1 MIDKNVFFAKLYEKT
16 TDAIRQCDEGN
27 VIDLRLF
34 KNNNC
39 LGDGEF
45 SIFEGEA
52 LYNEVKD
59 CKEWFVDFYE
69 NIKGENR
76 AEFIDIVLH
85 SDEFKKDFT
94 PMFDKYRQLSL
105 LADKAENN
113 RRKYVADIVEGI
125 QKECGVDYI
134 KFTDETTYPDLYDYT
149 TNERET
155 IVGAKAIDGVLFIT
169 TDANFNPSSWF
180 NWTHY
185 GEIDLDEF
193 VFILER
199 YMAYRIFN

>member
-1 MIDKNVFFAKLYEKT
+1 MIDRKEFFTKLYEKI
-16 TDAIRQCDEGN
+16 TDAIKQCDEGN

-45 SIFEGEA
+45 SIFEGEE

-69 NIKGENR
+69 NIKGANS

-85 SDEFKKDFT
+85 SDEFKADLS
-94 PMFDKYRQLSL
+94 PMFVEYNDLSIMVSHY
-105 LADKAENN
+105 ENE
-113 RRKYVADIVEGI
+113 RRKQVAKIVKAL
-125 QKECGVDYI
+125 QKSKNCDYLV
-134 KFTDETTYPDLYDYT
+134 FTDETSYPTFYDYT
-149 TNERET
+149 TDERDA
-155 IVGAKAIDGVLFIT
+155 IVGAKVVDGVLFLT
-169 TDANFNPSSWF
+169 TDTTFSPSSWF

-185 GEIDLDEF
+185 GELDLDEF
-193 VFILER
+193 VFILEQH
-199 YMAYRIFN
+199 MA

>member
-1 MIDKNVFFAKLYEKT
+1 MIDRKEFFKKLYEKI
-16 TDAIRQCDEGN
+16 TDAIKQCDEGN

-34 KNNNC
+34 KNNNH

-45 SIFEGEA
+45 SIFEGEE

-85 SDEFKKDFT
+85 SDEFKADLS
-94 PMFDKYRQLSL
+94 PMFVEYNDLSIMVSHY
-105 LADKAENN
+105 ENE
-113 RRKYVADIVEGI
+113 RRKQVAKIVKAL
-125 QKECGVDYI
+125 QKSKNCDYLV
-134 KFTDETTYPDLYDYT
+134 FTDETSYPTFYDYAT
-149 TNERET
+149 DERES
-155 IVGAKAIDGVLFIT
+155 IVGAKVVDGVLFLT
-169 TDANFNPSSWF
+169 TDTTFSPSSWF

-185 GEIDLDEF
+185 GEFDLDEF
-193 VFILER
+193 VYILEQHL
-199 YMAYRIFN
+199 A

>member
-1 MIDKNVFFAKLYEKT
+1 MIDRKEFFTKLYEKI
-16 TDAIRQCDEGN
+16 TDAIKQCDEGN

-45 SIFEGEA
+45 SIFEGEE

-69 NIKGENR
+69 NIKGANS

-85 SDEFKKDFT
+85 SDEFKTDLS
-94 PMFDKYRQLSL
+94 PMFVEYNDLSIM
-105 LADKAENN
+105 ASHYENEKRKQVVKIVKAL
-113 RRKYVADIVEGI
+113 
-125 QKECGVDYI
+125 QKSKNCDYLV
-134 KFTDETTYPDLYDYT
+134 FTDETSYPTFYDYT
-149 TNERET
+149 TDERDA
-155 IVGAKAIDGVLFIT
+155 IVGAKVVDGVLFLT
-169 TDANFNPSSWF
+169 TDTTFSPSSWF

-185 GEIDLDEF
+185 GEFDLDEF
-193 VFILER
+193 VYILEQHL
-199 YMAYRIFN
+199 A

>member
-1 MIDKNVFFAKLYEKT
+1 MIDRKEFFTKLYEKI
-16 TDAIRQCDEGN
+16 TDAIKQCDEGD

-45 SIFEGEA
+45 SIFEGEE

-69 NIKGENR
+69 NIKGANR

-85 SDEFKKDFT
+85 SDEFKTDLS
-94 PMFDKYRQLSL
+94 PMFVEYNDLSIM
-105 LADKAENN
+105 ASHYENEKRKQVVKIVKAL
-113 RRKYVADIVEGI
+113 
-125 QKECGVDYI
+125 QKSKNCDYLV
-134 KFTDETTYPDLYDYT
+134 FTDETSYPTFYDYT
-149 TNERET
+149 TDERDA
-155 IVGAKAIDGVLFIT
+155 IVGAKVVDGVLFLT
-169 TDANFNPSSWF
+169 TDATFSPSSWF

-185 GEIDLDEF
+185 GEFDLDEF
-193 VFILER
+193 VFILEQHL
-199 YMAYRIFN
+199 A

>member
-1 MIDKNVFFAKLYEKT
+1 MIDKKEFFTKLYEKI
-16 TDAIRQCDEGN
+16 TDAIKQCDEGD

-45 SIFEGEA
+45 SIFEGEE

-69 NIKGENR
+69 NIKGANR

-85 SDEFKKDFT
+85 SDEFKTDLS
-94 PMFDKYRQLSL
+94 PMFVEYNDLSIM
-105 LADKAENN
+105 ASHYENEKRKQVVKIVKAL
-113 RRKYVADIVEGI
+113 
-125 QKECGVDYI
+125 QKSKNCDYLV
-134 KFTDETTYPDLYDYT
+134 FTDETSYPTFYDYT
-149 TNERET
+149 TDERDA
-155 IVGAKAIDGVLFIT
+155 IVGAKVADGVLFLT
-169 TDANFNPSSWF
+169 TDATFSPSSWF

-185 GEIDLDEF
+185 GEFDLDEF
-193 VFILER
+193 VFILEQHL
-199 YMAYRIFN
+199 A

>member
-1 MIDKNVFFAKLYEKT
+1 MIDKNVLFAKLYEKI
-16 TDAIRQCDEGN
+16 TDAIKQCDEGN

-69 NIKGENR
+69 NIKGANR

-85 SDEFKKDFT
+85 SDEFKTDLS
-94 PMFDKYRQLSL
+94 PMFVEYNDLSIM
-105 LADKAENN
+105 ASHYENEKRKQVVKIVKAL
-113 RRKYVADIVEGI
+113 
-125 QKECGVDYI
+125 QKSKNCDYLV
-134 KFTDETTYPDLYDYT
+134 FTDETSYPTFYDYT
-149 TNERET
+149 TDERDA
-155 IVGAKAIDGVLFIT
+155 IVGAKVVDGVLFLT
-169 TDANFNPSSWF
+169 TDATFSPSSWF

-185 GEIDLDEF
+185 GEFDLDEF
-193 VFILER
+193 VFILEQHL
-199 YMAYRIFN
+199 A

>member
-1 MIDKNVFFAKLYEKT
+1 MIDRKEFFTKLYEKI
-16 TDAIRQCDEGN
+16 TDAIKQCDEGD

-45 SIFEGEA
+45 SIFEGEE

-69 NIKGENR
+69 NIKGANR

-85 SDEFKKDFT
+85 SDEFKTDLS
-94 PMFDKYRQLSL
+94 PMFVEYNDLSIM
-105 LADKAENN
+105 ASHYENEKRKQVVKIVKAL
-113 RRKYVADIVEGI
+113 
-125 QKECGVDYI
+125 QKSKNCDHLV
-134 KFTDETTYPDLYDYT
+134 FTDETSYPTFYDYT
-149 TNERET
+149 TDERDA
-155 IVGAKAIDGVLFIT
+155 IVGAKVVDGVLFLT
-169 TDANFNPSSWF
+169 TDATFSPSSWF

-185 GEIDLDEF
+185 GEFDLDEF
-193 VFILER
+193 VFILEQHL
-199 YMAYRIFN
+199 A

>member
-1 MIDKNVFFAKLYEKT
+1 MIDKKEFFTKLYEKI
-16 TDAIRQCDEGN
+16 TDAIKQCDEGD

-45 SIFEGEA
+45 SIFEGEE

-69 NIKGENR
+69 NIKGANR

-85 SDEFKKDFT
+85 SDEFKTDLS
-94 PMFDKYRQLSL
+94 PMFVEYNDLSIM
-105 LADKAENN
+105 ASHYENEKRKQVVKIVKAL
-113 RRKYVADIVEGI
+113 
-125 QKECGVDYI
+125 QKSKNCDYLV
-134 KFTDETTYPDLYDYT
+134 FTDETSYPTFYDYT
-149 TNERET
+149 TDERDA
-155 IVGAKAIDGVLFIT
+155 IVGAKVVDGVLFLT
-169 TDANFNPSSWF
+169 TDTTFSPSSWF

-185 GEIDLDEF
+185 GEFDLDEF
-193 VFILER
+193 VFILEQ
-199 YMAYRIFN
+199 YMA

>member
-1 MIDKNVFFAKLYEKT
+1 MIDRKEFFNKLYEKI
-16 TDAIRQCDEGN
+16 TDAIKQCDEGN

-45 SIFEGEA
+45 SIFEGEE

-69 NIKGENR
+69 NIKGANR

-85 SDEFKKDFT
+85 SDEFKTDLS
-94 PMFDKYRQLSL
+94 PMFVEYNDLSIM
-105 LADKAENN
+105 ASHYENEKRKQVVKIVKAL
-113 RRKYVADIVEGI
+113 
-125 QKECGVDYI
+125 QKSKNCDYLV
-134 KFTDETTYPDLYDYT
+134 FTDETSYPTFYDYT
-149 TNERET
+149 TDERDA
-155 IVGAKAIDGVLFIT
+155 IVGAKVVDGVLFLT
-169 TDANFNPSSWF
+169 TDATFSPSSWF

-185 GEIDLDEF
+185 GEFDLDEF
-193 VFILER
+193 VFILEQHL
-199 YMAYRIFN
+199 A

>member
-1 MIDKNVFFAKLYEKT
+1 MIDKNVFFAKLYEKI
-16 TDAIRQCDEGN
+16 TDAIKQCDEGN

-45 SIFEGEA
+45 SIFEGEE

-85 SDEFKKDFT
+85 SGEFEKDLS
-94 PMFDKYRQLSL
+94 PMFEEYDTLSL
-105 LADKAENN
+105 MVSQYENK
-113 RRKYVADIVEGI
+113 RRKQVTDIVESL
-125 QKECGVDYI
+125 QKSKNCDHLV
-134 KFTDETTYPDLYDYT
+134 FTDETSYPTFYDDT
-149 TNERET
+149 TNERES

-169 TDANFNPSSWF
+169 TDATFNPSSWF
-180 NWTHY
+180 NWAHY
-185 GEIDLDEF
+185 GELDLDEF
-193 VFILER
+193 VFILEQH
-199 YMAYRIFN
+199 MA

>member
-1 MIDKNVFFAKLYEKT
+1 MIDRKEFFTKLYEKI
-16 TDAIRQCDEGN
+16 TDAIKQCDEGN

-45 SIFEGEA
+45 SIFEGEE

-69 NIKGENR
+69 NIKGANR

-85 SDEFKKDFT
+85 SDEFKTDLS
-94 PMFDKYRQLSL
+94 PMFVEYNDLSIM
-105 LADKAENN
+105 ASHYENEKRKQVVKIVKAL
-113 RRKYVADIVEGI
+113 
-125 QKECGVDYI
+125 QKSKNCDYLV
-134 KFTDETTYPDLYDYT
+134 FTDETSYPTFYDYT
-149 TNERET
+149 TDERDA
-155 IVGAKAIDGVLFIT
+155 IVGAKVVDGVLFLT
-169 TDANFNPSSWF
+169 TDATFSPSSWF

-185 GEIDLDEF
+185 GEFDLDEF
-193 VFILER
+193 VFILEHH
-199 YMAYRIFN
+199 MA